1 MIKYINNHDAEWL
14 ALKQRKIKTNAA
26 TAVKASA
33 GREVKQKRGARSRC
47 KGTKEANYNKNKW
60 LQLIK

>member
-33 GREVKQKRGARSRC
+33 GREVKQKTRRKIMLQRNQRG
-47 KGTKEANYNKNKW
+47 
-60 LQLIK
+60 QL